1 MSGSWTLSAQ
11 MSNIFNLAGLMN
23 FEGVGLPGTTGED
36 LTPAFIENVVVPQQR
51 PYFVRPILPRSI
63 TAALTYSF

>member
-1 MSGSWTLSAQ
+1 
-11 MSNIFNLAGLMN
+11 MN
-23 FEGVGLPGTTGED
+23 FKGVGLPGTTGED
-36 LTPAFIENVVVPQQR
+36 LTPAFIENVVVPQQC